1 NPVSNFI
8 IPTSHF
14 SFTLPSHSSSFSSS
28 SSSSLPNLSF
38 QKLTFNSISTLSFQ
52 NSRLNPQNDPQNSR
66 CLFTI
71 IPTETF
77 INICQ
82 FLTPWDLVSISLV
95 CRKFRD
101 YLTCPTSSTTM
112 DVWRISRTNT
122 IFFPQLSPPEGLN
135 ERDYCK
141 IVMLEKGCQFCAEKS
156 NDVRI
161 YWIFRVRS
169 CWDCLMERV
178 EYIPQGQSI
187 PDFTAGLLFE
197 TFRMHG
203 MFGPEY
209 KVFWKSDYKLSEIE
223 FSKVKESEREK
234 WIEEKNLKCKSLM
247 EDAFKRRKIDQ
258 ESKEIHNQAKLNKV
272 KSFCHLM
279 MLETSHDSQLNSSPS
294 SELKSRKPIYS
305 PYILSLCPTFNETIT
320 LPNHL
325 FAQVTFKSWRDKML
339 QDYKQIEMKYSIPI
353 RSNQIYQKLLRT
365 KWFFSPLQHWIVHC
379 KTYISPPYIN
389 NDPRIAWPE
398 EFLDRNIIRKIFNEA
413 IECDKKADDAK
424 FALRHVESIIFQKVT
439 NLKSAIA
446 FGLGGSD
453 DENFNKC
460 VNCNNSNNNNNT
472 GLEIF
477 RCKIC
482 IENTSNYLLYSY
494 RGVKKHLQKHSSL
507 IVEDNIELDYK
518 IMCNYFKDYSN
529 CWFKTGNYPYKLPDE
544 IMQILKSHR
553 MPWWKNSN

>member
-1 NPVSNFI
+1 MLFCFVSKLKPKKFYWINSLISVSPSVVCQTSLFYDITVPSAFNFQNNKIILSSSGYKRPVSC
-8 IPTSHF
+8 H
-14 SFTLPSHSSSFSSS
+14 
-28 SSSSLPNLSF
+28 
-38 QKLTFNSISTLSFQ
+38 LTFNSISTLSFQ

-141 IVMLEKGCQFCAEKS
+141 IV
-156 NDVRI
+156 I
-161 YWIFRVRS
+161 S

-325 FAQVTFKSWRDKML
+325 FAQVTFKSWRDK
-339 QDYKQIEMKYSIPI
+339 I
-353 RSNQIYQKLLRT
+353 
-365 KWFFSPLQHWIVHC
+365 PLQHWIVHC

-413 IECDKKADDAK
+413 IECDKKADDA
-424 FALRHVESIIFQKVT
+424 
-439 NLKSAIA
+439 NLHYVI
-446 FGLGGSD
+446 
-453 DENFNKC
+453 
-460 VNCNNSNNNNNT
+460 NNNNNT